1 MKSLRTIAP
10 VLGIVVFLL
19 AWQAVVKLLDVRPFV
34 LRAPSDIVSYLNRAP
49 GDFLRA
55 SWVTATQALAGFV
68 LAMLIALL
76 LGALLSASPLLER
89 ASQPV
94 LVLVQ
99 VTPFAAYIP
108 AVVLGLGAGTKPVV
122 FIGTLVC
129 IPAFTFAAVA
139 GMRSADPASRELF
152 ASIDAS
158 RVQVLWRLRL
168 PSAMPSLFVTARYNV
183 GLALI
188 VAYLVEGSNFEDRGL
203 GAIGKRAA
211 SQNVGD
217 ALWATIFCMA
227 LLGSIG
233 LLLIAAVERW
243 ALHWHAS
250 QRSVSSVAP
259 TH

>member
-1 MKSLRTIAP
+1 MKTLRTFAP
-10 VLGIVVFLL
+10 VVGIIVFLL
-19 AWQAVVKLLDVRPFV
+19 AWQALVKLLDVRPFI

-49 GDFLRA
+49 GDFVQAAR
-55 SWVTATQALAGFV
+55 VTAVQALGGFV
-68 LAMLIALL
+68 AALLVALL
-76 LGALLSASPLLER
+76 LGALLSSSPLLER

-108 AVVLGLGAGTKPVV
+108 AVVLWLGAGTPPVV

-152 ASIDAS
+152 ASIDSS
-158 RVQVLWRLRL
+158 RVQVFWHLRL

-188 VAYLVEGSNFEDRGL
+188 VAYLVEGGNFEDRGL

-211 SQNVGD
+211 AQNVGD

-233 LLLIAAVERW
+233 LLLIAALERW

-250 QRSVSSVAP
+250 QRTVSPVP
-259 TH
+259 TR

>member
-1 MKSLRTIAP
+1 MKTLRTFAP
-10 VLGIVVFLL
+10 VVGIIVFLL
-19 AWQAVVKLLDVRPFV
+19 AWQALVKLLDVRPFI

-49 GDFLRA
+49 GDFVQAAR
-55 SWVTATQALAGFV
+55 VTAVQALGGFV
-68 LAMLIALL
+68 AAVLVALL
-76 LGALLSASPLLER
+76 LGALLSSSPLLER

-108 AVVLGLGAGTKPVV
+108 AVVLWLGAGTPPVV

-152 ASIDAS
+152 ASIDSS
-158 RVQVLWRLRL
+158 RVQVFWHLRL

-188 VAYLVEGSNFEDRGL
+188 VAYLVEGGNFEDRGL

-211 SQNVGD
+211 AQNVGD

-233 LLLIAAVERW
+233 LLLIAALERW

-250 QRSVSSVAP
+250 QRTVSPVP
-259 TH
+259 TR

>member
-1 MKSLRTIAP
+1 MKTLRTFAP
-10 VLGIVVFLL
+10 VVGIIVFLL
-19 AWQAVVKLLDVRPFV
+19 AWQALVKLLDVRPFI

-49 GDFLRA
+49 GDFVQAAR
-55 SWVTATQALAGFV
+55 VTAVQALGGFV
-68 LAMLIALL
+68 AALLVALL
-76 LGALLSASPLLER
+76 LGALLSSSPLLER

-108 AVVLGLGAGTKPVV
+108 AVVLWLGAGTPPVV

-152 ASIDAS
+152 ASIDSS
-158 RVQVLWRLRL
+158 RVQVFWHLRL

-188 VAYLVEGSNFEDRGL
+188 VAYLVEGGNFEDRGL

-211 SQNVGD
+211 AQNVGD

-233 LLLIAAVERW
+233 LLLIAALERW

-250 QRSVSSVAP
+250 QRTASPVP
-259 TH
+259 TR

>member
-1 MKSLRTIAP
+1 M
-10 VLGIVVFLL
+10 FLL
-19 AWQAVVKLLDVRPFV
+19 AWQALVKLLDVRPFI

-49 GDFLRA
+49 GDFVQAAR
-55 SWVTATQALAGFV
+55 VTAVQALGGFV
-68 LAMLIALL
+68 AALLVALL
-76 LGALLSASPLLER
+76 LGALLSSSPLLER

-108 AVVLGLGAGTKPVV
+108 AVVLWLGAGTPPVV

-152 ASIDAS
+152 ASIDSS
-158 RVQVLWRLRL
+158 RVQVFWHLRL

-188 VAYLVEGSNFEDRGL
+188 VAYLVEGGNFEDRGL

-211 SQNVGD
+211 AQNVGD

-233 LLLIAAVERW
+233 LLLIAALERW

-250 QRSVSSVAP
+250 QRTASPVP
-259 TH
+259 TR